1 MFQVPKYFWG
11 HFSLFFW
18 ALIAYKMIATG
29 DFFKQG
35 TLELKKNESRLILVD
50 FDDLSIRSKHILLE
64 LFG

>member
-1 MFQVPKYFWG
+1 
-11 HFSLFFW
+11 
-18 ALIAYKMIATG
+18 MIATG